1 MNKVNIL
8 GTTYTILCWSGGKDS
23 TAIVILAHENKIH
36 IDKII
41 MSEVMFDKSKGI
53 SNEDEEHM
61 EFVRNVAIPQFEKW
75 GYKVEI
81 LHDKEDYL
89 TQFYKVKIRGKRKG
103 KLQGFPIGGMCCLNN
118 RCKMRPIKQFLKEHK
133 NSIEYVGIAIDEPKR
148 LKSLHQKENKIS
160 LLEKYKYTES
170 MAYDLCKKYNL
181 LSPIYFKEK
190 TTRNG
195 CWNCPNQ
202 SIFAFMQLKI
212 YKPEKWEMLRE
223 LSKTPNLCSY
233 GFKYGMTFEE
243 LEKRVDNMIEY
254 KKRQICMW

>member
-1 MNKVNIL
+1 MKI
-8 GTTYTILCWSGGKDS
+8 ICWPGGNSS
-23 TAIVILAHENKIH
+23 TAMRILAHENNIK

-41 MSEVMFDKSKGI
+41 MSEVMFDIKNNI

-61 EFVRNVAIPQFEKW
+61 EFVRNVAIPKFEKW

-89 TQFYKVKIRGKRKG
+89 SLFFKKIIRGKRVG
-103 KLQGFPIGGMCCLNN
+103 KLTGFPIGGKCILND

-133 NSIEYVGIAIDEPKR
+133 GCIEYVGIAIDEPKR
-148 LKSLHQKENKIS
+148 LKRLHQKENKIS
-160 LLEKYKYTES
+160 LLKKYKYTES

-202 SIFAFMQLKI
+202 SIFAFMQLKLE
-212 YKPEKWEMLRE
+212 KPKKWEMLRE

-243 LEKRVDNMIEY
+243 LEKRVNDLIAYEEI
-254 KKRQICMW
+254 KKRQIKMW